1 MVFASQIACLL
12 FLKLIIQTA
21 SKPPWL
27 LRSCFQLPR
36 KCSGKK
42 NVKASLLTSL
52 LPSLLASLLPSLLAS
67 TLGESDPTL
76 GGGGPRSLEP
86 HTYIYMLIELGRPR
100 VSAHHLSCGGEP
112 VDCSYVAHTIYTL
125 SINHDILAQA
135 LNTGVF
141 GLKSS

>member
-12 FLKLIIQTA
+12 FLKLIIQAA

-42 NVKASLLTSL
+42 NVRASLLTSL

-67 TLGESDPTL
+67 SLGESDPTL
-76 GGGGPRSLEP
+76 GGGGPEAWSLT
-86 HTYIYMLIELGRPR
+86 HIY
-100 VSAHHLSCGGEP
+100 V
-112 VDCSYVAHTIYTL
+112 
-125 SINHDILAQA
+125 
-135 LNTGVF
+135 VF
-141 GLKSS
+141 

>member
-1 MVFASQIACLL
+1 MVFASRIACLL
-12 FLKLIIQTA
+12 FLKLIIQAA

-67 TLGESDPTL
+67 SLGESDPTL
-76 GGGGPRSLEP
+76 GGGGAQKPGAP
-86 HTYIYMLIELGRPR
+86 HIYIYIRHRALKAHRACLIQCQICKLLQKKGVEDSLLLKGNRSQAPFRHFPR
-100 VSAHHLSCGGEP
+100 IAFF
-112 VDCSYVAHTIYTL
+112 D
-125 SINHDILAQA
+125 
-135 LNTGVF
+135 
-141 GLKSS
+141 

>member
-12 FLKLIIQTA
+12 FLKLIIQAA

-76 GGGGPRSLEP
+76 GGGAQKPGAP
-86 HTYIYMLIELGRPR
+86 HIYRYIY
-100 VSAHHLSCGGEP
+100 VYGGI
-112 VDCSYVAHTIYTL
+112 SKK
-125 SINHDILAQA
+125 
-135 LNTGVF
+135 GVPD
-141 GLKSS
+141 LYPLT